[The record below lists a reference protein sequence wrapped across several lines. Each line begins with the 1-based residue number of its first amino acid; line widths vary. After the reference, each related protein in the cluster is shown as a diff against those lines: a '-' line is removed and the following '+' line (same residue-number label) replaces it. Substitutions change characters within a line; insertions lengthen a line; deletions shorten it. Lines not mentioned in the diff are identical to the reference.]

1 MTIMPLPRSNRG
13 RGIDLTAAFR
23 RGQVLRGAMKDAMR
37 G

>member
-13 RGIDLTAAFR
+13 RGIDLTPPFR
-23 RGQVLRGAMKDAMR
+23 RGQALRGAMKDAMR